1 MRKYFGIIGSL
12 GLLAALGLYLYF
24 TQGSKPD
31 SEQTGDPFP
40 RVEGA
45 LDAGAARPIRVAGQE
60 PPPQSP
66 PSPAQT
72 PPFLLERATP
82 AAGAPAPR
90 PIAQLAPEAA
100 PSGPVDKRE
109 NPGPN
114 AKRQMEILRYGF
126 ETLDEDISECLAQWN
141 SVEPGQATEVMIAF
155 EIDADGLQRSW
166 LEHDGGI
173 PFGPRTC
180 LANAVYGIDWSHI
193 VDQPA
198 KLTNR
203 FYLDRDA
210 GP

>member
-1 MRKYFGIIGSL
+1 MRISFGIIGSL
-12 GLLAALGLYLYF
+12 GLLAALGLYLYLA
-24 TQGSKPD
+24 QDAKPD
-31 SEQTGDPFP
+31 PEQTGDPFQ

-45 LDAGAARPIRVAGQE
+45 LDAGTARPVRAARQE
-60 PPPQSP
+60 PTPR
-66 PSPAQT
+66 SPAQT
-72 PPFLLERATP
+72 PPLLLERAPP
-82 AAGAPAPR
+82 AAGAPAPK

-126 ETLDEDISECLAQWN
+126 ETLDEDISECLAQWS
-141 SVEPGQATEVMIAF
+141 SVEPGQANEVMIAF
-155 EIDADGLQRSW
+155 EIDADGLKRSW

-210 GP
+210 GH